1 MSILLAAR
9 GNPGGFSFGK
19 GAMTIYSKPVQIEDM
34 REICEQFKPL
44 VKKYAWKYSNTIQ
57 DSESEAGLALVRA
70 IRTYDPETGV
80 PLAGYL
86 ESQVKFGLLNLWRKE
101 MKRRQMEYHGDKA
114 LEYVAAPNNP
124 QAELIYKETID
135 RMLAA
140 LQELPQ
146 RQLLV
151 LIHIFIYGRKLAY
164 IAQVLGITAQAVYQL
179 KKRALSRLKSRL
191 I

>member
-1 MSILLAAR
+1 
-9 GNPGGFSFGK
+9 
-19 GAMTIYSKPVQIEDM
+19 MTIYSKPVQIEDM

-57 DSESEAGLALVRA
+57 DSEAEAWLALLQA
-70 IRTYDPETGV
+70 IHTFNRDLGV

-86 ESQVKFGLLNLWRKE
+86 ESRVKFGLLNLCKKE
-101 MKRRQMEYHGDKA
+101 MKRKQMEYQGDNA
-114 LEYVAAPNNP
+114 LEYVAVPDNP
-124 QAELIYKETID
+124 QTELEYKEMIE

-140 LQELPQ
+140 LQQLPQ

-151 LIHIFIYGRKLAY
+151 LIHIFVYGRKLTY

-179 KKRALSRLKSRL
+179 KKRALRRLKSRL